1 MTHPTSSGSDG
12 LIQARA
18 VLARHFGYSDFR
30 PSQSRVVHSVLNGR
44 DTLAVLPTGAGKS
57 VCFQV
62 PAMVRPGVTV
72 VMSPLLALME
82 DQVEAARARGLPARA
97 LNSIQSKSAQARVK
111 SELAD
116 GLVRLLYAAPERG
129 PRLVEELA
137 SAGATVGLLAIDEAH
152 CIAEWGPD
160 FRPAYLALGRL
171 RQALGDPPTVALT
184 GSATTEVRGVIAQT
198 LGLGERGGY
207 DLHLASFDRRNL
219 WFGVVPVGSERD
231 RLERLLELLGHGDR
245 VAIVYGPT
253 RNVVEALAR
262 VVRERGF
269 RAVAYHAGLTKERR
283 AEVLTGFLADRF
295 EVIVATCA
303 FGMGID
309 KPNVRLVVHWTMPPT
324 PESYYQ
330 EAGRAGRD
338 GGLARCIALYQPGDI
353 DRAVRELA
361 VTFPPRKVIESA
373 WADPRVLRRLP
384 KNVAASVERLRRELR
399 PERGVVRWDR
409 VVRREGA
416 ARARLTTV
424 REYAGNRTCRRAALL
439 RYFGERVVRCSGCDV
454 CGGRSA
460 SIVGLPAEAVARVRR
475 LRLALGASGSPWRG
489 SLLDART
496 ITALA
501 ADPPGTLDDL
511 AGRAGVGEHLAERL
525 GPAIM
530 RALGTV
536 EPGLEERPDGGPFDR
551 LRAWRAA
558 TARTRVVPA
567 FRVVPEAVLQ
577 RIVEQRPTSLGELSA
592 IPGVG
597 PRFLGN
603 YGSDILALLS
613 ALGPTDRPWSG

>member
-1 MTHPTSSGSDG
+1 MTTPTPPAAAD
-12 LIQARA
+12 LLQARA
-18 VLARHFGYSDFR
+18 VLASHFGYSDFR
-30 PSQSRVVHSVLNGR
+30 PSQSRVVSSVLNGR

-62 PAMVRPGVTV
+62 PAVVRPGVTV
-72 VMSPLLALME
+72 VISPLLALME

-111 SELAD
+111 SELAE
-116 GLVRLLYAAPERG
+116 GVVRLLYAAPERG

-160 FRPAYLALGRL
+160 FRPAYLALGRF
-171 RQALGDPPTVALT
+171 RQALGNPPTVALT
-184 GSATTEVRGVIAQT
+184 GSATAEVRGVIART
-198 LGLGERGGY
+198 LGLGARGGY

-219 WFGVVPVGSERD
+219 WFGVVPVRSERD

-338 GGLARCIALYQPGDI
+338 GGFARCIALHHPGDT

-361 VTFPPRKVIESA
+361 VTFPPRKVVEAA
-373 WADPRVLRRLP
+373 WADPRALQGLP

-399 PERGVVRWDR
+399 PERGAVRWDR

-416 ARARLTTV
+416 ARARLATV
-424 REYAGNRTCRRAALL
+424 REYAGNRACRRSALL
-439 RYFGERVVRCSGCDV
+439 RYFGERLVRCSGCDV
-454 CGGRSA
+454 CGERAVPVAGLSGEA
-460 SIVGLPAEAVARVRR
+460 SERVRR
-475 LRLALGASGSPWRG
+475 LRLALGACGSPWRG
-489 SLLDART
+489 PLLDART

-501 ADPPGTLDDL
+501 VNPPGTLDEL
-511 AGRAGVGEHLAERL
+511 AGRIGVGEHLAERL
-525 GPAIM
+525 GPAILA
-530 RALGTV
+530 ALGAV
-536 EPGLEERPDGGPFDR
+536 VPASLERPDREPFDR

-567 FRVVPEAVLQ
+567 FRVVPETVLQ
-577 RIVEQRPTSLGELSA
+577 RIIERRPTSLGELAA
-592 IPGVG
+592 ITGVG

-603 YGSDILALLS
+603 YGSDILALL
-613 ALGPTDRPWSG
+613 AAD

>member
-1 MTHPTSSGSDG
+1 MTQSTPAGTDS
-12 LIQARA
+12 LIRARE
-18 VLARHFGYSDFR
+18 VLARHFGYADFR
-30 PSQSRVVHSVLNGR
+30 PSQSRVVHSVLSGR

-62 PAMVRPGVTV
+62 PAMVRPGLTL

-116 GLVRLLYAAPERG
+116 GVVRLLYAAPERG
-129 PRLVEELA
+129 PRLVEEIG
-137 SAGATVGLLAIDEAH
+137 SAGVKVGLLAIDEAH

-171 RQALGDPPTVALT
+171 RQALGAPPTVALT
-184 GSATTEVRGVIAQT
+184 GSATDQVRRVIAST
-198 LGLGERGGY
+198 LGLGTRGGY

-219 WFGVVPVGSERD
+219 WFGVVPVSSERD
-231 RLERLLELLGHGDR
+231 RLDRLLELLGHGDR

-309 KPNVRLVVHWTMPPT
+309 KPNVRLVVHWTMPAT

-338 GGLARCIALYQPGDI
+338 GGFARCVALYRPGDI
-353 DRAVRELA
+353 DRAVRGLA
-361 VTFPPRKVIESA
+361 VTFPARKILESA
-373 WADPRVLRRLP
+373 WADPRRLHEMP

-399 PERGVVRWDR
+399 PERGPVRWER
-409 VVRREGA
+409 VARREAA
-416 ARARLTTV
+416 ARDRLLTV
-424 REYAGNRTCRRAALL
+424 REYAASRTCRRAALL
-439 RYFGERVVRCSGCDV
+439 QYFGERLVRCSGCDV
-454 CGGRSA
+454 CGGRSG
-460 SIVGLPAEAVARVRR
+460 SVGGLSAEAARRVRR
-475 LRLALGASGSPWRG
+475 LRLALGACGSPWRG
-489 SLLDART
+489 PLLDART

-501 ADPPGTLDDL
+501 ADPPGSLDEL

-530 RALGTV
+530 DALGAGTSCRP
-536 EPGLEERPDGGPFDR
+536 EGPDGGPLDR
-551 LRAWRAA
+551 LRTWRAA
-558 TARTRVVPA
+558 MARTRVVPE

-577 RIVEQRPTSLGELSA
+577 RIAERRPTSIDELST
-592 IPGVG
+592 IQGVG

-603 YGSDILALLS
+603 YGSDILALLG
-613 ALGPTDRPWSG
+613 APR